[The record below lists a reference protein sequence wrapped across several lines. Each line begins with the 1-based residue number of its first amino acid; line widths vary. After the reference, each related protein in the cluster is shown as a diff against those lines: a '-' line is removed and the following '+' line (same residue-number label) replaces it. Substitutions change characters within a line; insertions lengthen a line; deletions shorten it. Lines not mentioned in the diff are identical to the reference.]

1 MESYLRSSSP
11 PESKKK
17 AAGVNN
23 PSSLVDVSK
32 SSHKS
37 NKRSSIIAQIRAD
50 ASTFFD
56 LAVSWQVPNRRS
68 QCAAGRPISCTE
80 LEQ

>member
-37 NKRSSIIAQIRAD
+37 NKRSSIVTQIQVR
-50 ASTFFD
+50 ASTFWAGGGVVAKPRID
-56 LAVSWQVPNRRS
+56 ASLVPL
-68 QCAAGRPISCTE
+68 ISCTE